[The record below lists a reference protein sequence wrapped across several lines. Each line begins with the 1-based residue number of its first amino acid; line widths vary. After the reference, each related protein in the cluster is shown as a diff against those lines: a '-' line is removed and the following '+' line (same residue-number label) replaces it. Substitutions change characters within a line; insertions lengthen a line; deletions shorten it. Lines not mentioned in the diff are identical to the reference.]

1 MSFLGGGSSGG
12 GQTQTTINQPY
23 APAQPALNQIISE
36 AGKIYQQGP
45 AAAGYVAPTTQTTQ
59 GLAGMET
66 MANAAQ
72 QQLADTLSGQYL
84 NPFLQPLMQKTAGD
98 IYSNV
103 AGQFSG
109 AGRTPGSPLM
119 QNQVTQQVA
128 QAALPLAFQQY
139 NIERGNQLGIA
150 QRAPQ
155 LTQVG
160 AALENIQRQQNMAPF
175 GALQQYGGM
184 VSPIASGFPIQSGQV
199 NTRANP
205 LTTGLGGAV
214 LGSMIPQSQIPGVF
228 GGMSGAVLGGIGG
241 LLGGLL

>member
-1 MSFLGGGSSGG
+1 MQAPFRELLSWIFFVRLMPLFRHFEKNTKQMKNLT
-12 GQTQTTINQPY
+12 QTQTQQPY

-72 QQLADTLSGQYL
+72 QQLADTLSGKYL
-84 NPFLQPLMQKTAGD
+84 NPFLTPLMQKTAGD

-103 AGQFSG
+103 ATQFSG

-128 QAALPLAFQQY
+128 QAALPLAFQQ
-139 NIERGNQLGIA
+139 
-150 QRAPQ
+150 
-155 LTQVG
+155 
-160 AALENIQRQQNMAPF
+160 LETHSILLLPWLNFSNKSE
-175 GALQQYGGM
+175 
-184 VSPIASGFPIQSGQV
+184 VNCSPNS
-199 NTRANP
+199 
-205 LTTGLGGAV
+205 
-214 LGSMIPQSQIPGVF
+214 
-228 GGMSGAVLGGIGG
+228 
-241 LLGGLL
+241 LLA